1 MLDRPRLLF
10 VCSYLIAFLMTL
22 PAAFGYTWGK
32 EGLYVGTNLA
42 GIAASAVV
50 SSGVS
55 ASENL
60 IL

>member
-1 MLDRPRLLF
+1 
-10 VCSYLIAFLMTL
+10 MTL

-42 GIAASAVV
+42 GIAASAAV

-55 ASENL
+55 ASEDL